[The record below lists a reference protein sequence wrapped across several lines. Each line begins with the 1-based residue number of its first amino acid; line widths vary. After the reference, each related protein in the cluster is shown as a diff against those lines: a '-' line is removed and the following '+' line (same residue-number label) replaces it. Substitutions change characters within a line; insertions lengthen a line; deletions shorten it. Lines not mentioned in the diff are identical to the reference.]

1 MGNAMVKKN
10 KGLLKKIGCILISAS
25 ILLTGWTFFGSSISI
40 ADSDTDFVTETPLEP
55 SENEGEP
62 SEEENTEELEV
73 TEPSA
78 DAAVEEPTGEAAG
91 NETVTLDPNTFET
104 YSLSEDM
111 LRSSL
116 TSVNSD
122 GVFTFT
128 SDANTVSSADGY
140 SNSTTITR
148 IVDSDS
154 CGANIGASSFVNCTA
169 LTNINISGTASI
181 GDEAF
186 MGCTSLKSATF
197 GSVSSFSS
205 TAFQECEALTELSI
219 TNPGTYYT
227 YNNAIYNG
235 TTLVFVAPGTES
247 LTVKAGTTAIGKNAF
262 YGSNVSS
269 LKFEDASD
277 MQSIDEQENW
287 PLNKPLSVN
296 APNGQNTAVET
307 YFDEYKETHKD
318 SQISIVF
325 SNEEVGTLT
334 VIITEEAS
342 DGSFSEEVVYENK
355 AEGAVIRPT
364 TRAGYTCSETYTV
377 TADDVQTHTFTY
389 TPGGTTTGITVTITE
404 TASDNSFSETI
415 TYTDKAAGDVI
426 SPTTRTGYTCSD
438 TYTVTS
444 DTTQT
449 HTFTY
454 TVGESEGGGG
464 GGSDAKKYS
473 GTIMG
478 NFYENDGKTAIGTRQ
493 VGSFSQA
500 AGTTV
505 SAPAVDGYTAFGTTT
520 YKVTATDGQTATFNY
535 KRNSS
540 SSSGSTKKF
549 KVTVYDEFYD
559 QTMTKKIETKTRQTD
574 TYAQGDTYS
583 YEPKTYSGYEFV
595 TAENQSGTV
604 NQDRTVT
611 FKYKATTASGKTTSN
626 SKYSVI
632 AGANQKVPSN
642 VGTVTITCDGPLDK
656 IVAIKVD
663 GVTLAQNQFTVES
676 GSTILTLT
684 ASYVASLS
692 AGDHVVR
699 FEYTDGWAETLLTI
713 TGKTT
718 TTVTYKVGSDGS
730 ISSGHTKDTTPTT
743 ADGFDSRYLLC
754 LAIFL
759 LGAGTILFSKQ
770 KKLEAILA
778 GERDDE

>member
-1 MGNAMVKKN
+1 MVKKN

-40 ADSDTDFVTETPLEP
+40 ADGDTAIVDEVLNEDPDIIEEDVEEVAEPEEPEESEDVVDSSEETTEEATDETTTTFSTDSLELNSLPEDALGASLASTNDDGSYTADDGATYADSSMTELVKVPKSVGTSFTVPSSVTVIDAGAFDGSDVKNLTFEDGTKITSIGTHNSWPNTGSVDDMTYVSCLGCSSTSVVVTYFQELQDAGKFIEINFDNSGTTTTFTITYDYTLLAKDGTVLRTETGV
-55 SENEGEP
+55 SNETVVAGKTPNGVTATTYTDANGVEYARMTDLDP
-62 SEEENTEELEV
+62 DLVVATKNTTYTYTFQATTETYEITIIYQLNDADGNKVKDVTATKLDLASGTTPTYTADSTYTDGTTTYKLTSSPTFEKVTADATYTYVYTASSSEEE
-73 TEPSA
+73 
-78 DAAVEEPTGEAAG
+78 G
-91 NETVTLDPNTFET
+91 
-104 YSLSEDM
+104 
-111 LRSSL
+111 
-116 TSVNSD
+116 
-122 GVFTFT
+122 
-128 SDANTVSSADGY
+128 
-140 SNSTTITR
+140 
-148 IVDSDS
+148 
-154 CGANIGASSFVNCTA
+154 
-169 LTNINISGTASI
+169 
-181 GDEAF
+181 
-186 MGCTSLKSATF
+186 
-197 GSVSSFSS
+197 
-205 TAFQECEALTELSI
+205 
-219 TNPGTYYT
+219 
-227 YNNAIYNG
+227 
-235 TTLVFVAPGTES
+235 
-247 LTVKAGTTAIGKNAF
+247 
-262 YGSNVSS
+262 
-269 LKFEDASD
+269 
-277 MQSIDEQENW
+277 
-287 PLNKPLSVN
+287 
-296 APNGQNTAVET
+296 
-307 YFDEYKETHKD
+307 
-318 SQISIVF
+318 
-325 SNEEVGTLT
+325 
-334 VIITEEAS
+334 
-342 DGSFSEEVVYENK
+342 
-355 AEGAVIRPT
+355 
-364 TRAGYTCSETYTV
+364 
-377 TADDVQTHTFTY
+377 
-389 TPGGTTTGITVTITE
+389 
-404 TASDNSFSETI
+404 
-415 TYTDKAAGDVI
+415 
-426 SPTTRTGYTCSD
+426 
-438 TYTVTS
+438 
-444 DTTQT
+444 
-449 HTFTY
+449 
-454 TVGESEGGGG
+454 GGGG

-473 GTIMG
+473 GTIVG

-540 SSSGSTKKF
+540 SSSSSTKKF

-611 FKYKATTASGKTTSN
+611 FKYKATTGSTKTVTN
-626 SKYSVI
+626 SKYTI
-632 AGANQKVPSN
+632 TAGANQKVPSN
-642 VGTVTITCDGPLDK
+642 VGTVKITCDGPLDK

-663 GVTLAQNQFTVES
+663 GVALAQNQFTVES

-718 TTVTYKVGSDGS
+718 TTVTYKVSSDGS

>member
-1 MGNAMVKKN
+1 MVKKN

-40 ADSDTDFVTETPLEP
+40 ADGDTTIVDEVLNEDPDTTEEDVEEVAETEETEESEDAADASDETTTTFSTDSLELYSLPAAALGASLASTNDDGTYTADDGATYADSNMTELVKVPKSVGTSFTVPSSVTVIDAGAFDGSDVKNLTFEDGTKITSIGTHNSWPNTGSVDDMTYVSCLGCSSTSVVVTYFQDLQDAGKFIEINFDNSGTTTTFTITYDYTLLAKDGTVLRTETGD
-55 SENEGEP
+55 S
-62 SEEENTEELEV
+62 
-73 TEPSA
+73 
-78 DAAVEEPTGEAAG
+78 
-91 NETVTLDPNTFET
+91 NETV
-104 YSLSEDM
+104 
-111 LRSSL
+111 
-116 TSVNSD
+116 
-122 GVFTFT
+122 
-128 SDANTVSSADGY
+128 
-140 SNSTTITR
+140 
-148 IVDSDS
+148 
-154 CGANIGASSFVNCTA
+154 
-169 LTNINISGTASI
+169 
-181 GDEAF
+181 
-186 MGCTSLKSATF
+186 
-197 GSVSSFSS
+197 
-205 TAFQECEALTELSI
+205 
-219 TNPGTYYT
+219 
-227 YNNAIYNG
+227 
-235 TTLVFVAPGTES
+235 VA
-247 LTVKAGTTAIGKNAF
+247 GK
-262 YGSNVSS
+262 
-269 LKFEDASD
+269 
-277 MQSIDEQENW
+277 
-287 PLNKPLSVN
+287 
-296 APNGQNTAVET
+296 APNGVTATTYTDANGVEYTRMTDLDPDLDVATKNTTYTYTFQATTET
-307 YFDEYKETHKD
+307 YEITIIYQLNDADGNKVKD
-318 SQISIVF
+318 VTATKLDLAS
-325 SNEEVGTLT
+325 GTT
-334 VIITEEAS
+334 
-342 DGSFSEEVVYENK
+342 
-355 AEGAVIRPT
+355 P
-364 TRAGYTCSETYTV
+364 TYTADSTYTDGTTTYKLTSSPTFEEV
-377 TADDVQTHTFTY
+377 TADATY
-389 TPGGTTTGITVTITE
+389 TYVY
-404 TASDNSFSETI
+404 TASS
-415 TYTDKAAGDVI
+415 
-426 SPTTRTGYTCSD
+426 SD
-438 TYTVTS
+438 EE
-444 DTTQT
+444 
-449 HTFTY
+449 
-454 TVGESEGGGG
+454 GGGGG

-540 SSSGSTKKF
+540 SSSSSTKKF

-611 FKYKATTASGKTTSN
+611 FKYKATTGSTKTVTN
-626 SKYSVI
+626 SKYTI
-632 AGANQKVPSN
+632 TAGANQKVPSN
-642 VGTVTITCDGPLDK
+642 VGTVKITCDGPLDK

-663 GVTLAQNQFTVES
+663 GVALAQNQFTVES

-718 TTVTYKVGSDGS
+718 TTVTYKVSSDGS

-778 GERDDE
+778 GDRDDE

>member
-1 MGNAMVKKN
+1 MVKKN

-40 ADSDTDFVTETPLEP
+40 ADGDTAIVEEVLNEDPDITEEDVEEVAEPEETEKSEDAVDSSEETTEEATDETTTTFSTDSLELYSLPEDALGASLASTNDDGTYTADDGATYADSNMTELVKVPKSVGTSFTVPSSVTVIDAGAFDGSDVKNLTFEDGTKITSIGTHNSWPNTGSVDDMTYVSCLGCSSTSVVVTYFQDLQDAGKFIEINFDNSGTTTTFTITYDYTLLAKDGTVLRTETGV
-55 SENEGEP
+55 S
-62 SEEENTEELEV
+62 
-73 TEPSA
+73 
-78 DAAVEEPTGEAAG
+78 
-91 NETVTLDPNTFET
+91 NETV
-104 YSLSEDM
+104 
-111 LRSSL
+111 
-116 TSVNSD
+116 
-122 GVFTFT
+122 
-128 SDANTVSSADGY
+128 
-140 SNSTTITR
+140 
-148 IVDSDS
+148 
-154 CGANIGASSFVNCTA
+154 
-169 LTNINISGTASI
+169 
-181 GDEAF
+181 
-186 MGCTSLKSATF
+186 
-197 GSVSSFSS
+197 
-205 TAFQECEALTELSI
+205 
-219 TNPGTYYT
+219 
-227 YNNAIYNG
+227 
-235 TTLVFVAPGTES
+235 VA
-247 LTVKAGTTAIGKNAF
+247 GK
-262 YGSNVSS
+262 
-269 LKFEDASD
+269 
-277 MQSIDEQENW
+277 
-287 PLNKPLSVN
+287 
-296 APNGQNTAVET
+296 APNGVTATTYTDANGVEYTRMTDLDPDLDVATKNTTYTYTFQATTET
-307 YFDEYKETHKD
+307 YEITIIYQLNDADGNKVKD
-318 SQISIVF
+318 VTATKLDLAS
-325 SNEEVGTLT
+325 GTT
-334 VIITEEAS
+334 
-342 DGSFSEEVVYENK
+342 
-355 AEGAVIRPT
+355 P
-364 TRAGYTCSETYTV
+364 TYTADSTYTDGTTTYKLTSSPTFEEV
-377 TADDVQTHTFTY
+377 TADATY
-389 TPGGTTTGITVTITE
+389 TYVY
-404 TASDNSFSETI
+404 TASS
-415 TYTDKAAGDVI
+415 
-426 SPTTRTGYTCSD
+426 SD
-438 TYTVTS
+438 EE
-444 DTTQT
+444 
-449 HTFTY
+449 
-454 TVGESEGGGG
+454 GGGGG

-540 SSSGSTKKF
+540 SSSSSTKKF

-611 FKYKATTASGKTTSN
+611 FKYKATTGSTKTVTN
-626 SKYSVI
+626 SKYTI
-632 AGANQKVPSN
+632 TAGANQKVPSN
-642 VGTVTITCDGPLDK
+642 VGTVKITCDGPLDK

-663 GVTLAQNQFTVES
+663 GVALAQNQFTVES

-718 TTVTYKVGSDGS
+718 TTVTYKVSSDGS

-778 GERDDE
+778 GDRDDE